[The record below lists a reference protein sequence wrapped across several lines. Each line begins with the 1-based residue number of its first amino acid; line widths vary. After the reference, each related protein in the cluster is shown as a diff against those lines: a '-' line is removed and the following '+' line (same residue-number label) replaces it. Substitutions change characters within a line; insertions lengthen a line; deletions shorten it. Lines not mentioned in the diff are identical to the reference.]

1 MGATVIGGQLTW
13 KHALGIAAVVFVL
26 SYAALQVW
34 SSQGNALP
42 QNSWIAVGVIVVM
55 AAFVLFM
62 GNEVRVYLRGESVR
76 PLPPQRA
83 RSTLVASQACVL
95 AGAAFAGWYAGT
107 VAVNVDRLQSTSG
120 PRAFTVALV
129 LTLACVALIATGL
142 VVQWW
147 CKLPEDDEDTRR
159 RRTRN
164 GPRGVA

>member
-1 MGATVIGGQLTW
+1 MGPAVIIGQLSW
-13 KHALGIAAVVFVL
+13 KYALGIAGVVFVL

-42 QNSWIAVGVIVVM
+42 QNSWIAVGVIAVM
-55 AAFVLFM
+55 AGFVLFM

-107 VAVNVDRLQSTSG
+107 VAVNIDRLQTSTG
-120 PRAFTVALV
+120 PRAFTIALV
-129 LTLACVALIATGL
+129 LTVACIGLVATGL

-147 CKLPEDDEDTRR
+147 CKLPEDDDKPRR
-159 RRTRN
+159 DG
-164 GPRGVA
+164 GPHSEAV